1 VLRISLR
8 FSIEFWNCCDSVII
22 FFHFIIG
29 CGGRRDRDRIWIYNY
44 LCNQCLSPLTLWVRI
59 PFMARCTRNNIMW
72 SSSSVTRDRSV
83 VFSGYSVFPTNKTD
97 RHNIT
102 EILLKVA
109 LNTIHQ
115 PTKPSVG
122 CEKTIMMN
130 QYRLLLITAELKL
143 QSLNNWML
151 SFFRNQNRSLLH
163 MQNIN
168 CKSHWWT
175 DKLTTIKMGIYQV
188 RYACYLYFI
197 FFSIDSSEEM
207 WLEKKTVFNII
218 C

>member
-1 VLRISLR
+1 MIVIVFGFTTTCAISAYHHQRCKFESRSWRGVLEQHYVIKFVS
-8 FSIEFWNCCDSVII
+8 DSRQVGG
-22 FFHFIIG
+22 FF
-29 CGGRRDRDRIWIYNY
+29 
-44 LCNQCLSPLTLWVRI
+44 
-59 PFMARCTRNNIMW
+59 
-72 SSSSVTRDRSV
+72 
-83 VFSGYSVFPTNKTD
+83 GYSVFPTNKTD

-102 EILLKVA
+102 EIVLKVA

-130 QYRLLLITAELKL
+130 QYRLLLITTELKL

-168 CKSHWWT
+168 CKSH
-175 DKLTTIKMGIYQV
+175 
-188 RYACYLYFI
+188 
-197 FFSIDSSEEM
+197 
-207 WLEKKTVFNII
+207 
-218 C
+218 

>member
-1 VLRISLR
+1 MPITTNVVS
-8 FSIEFWNCCDSVII
+8 SNPVHGEVYS
-22 FFHFIIG
+22 
-29 CGGRRDRDRIWIYNY
+29 
-44 LCNQCLSPLTLWVRI
+44 
-59 PFMARCTRNNIMW
+59 NNIMW
-72 SSSSVTRDRSV
+72 SSLSVTRDRSV

-102 EILLKVA
+102 EIVLKVA

-130 QYRLLLITAELKL
+130 QYRLLLITTELKL

-207 WLEKKTVFNII
+207 WLEKKLCLILSVNKENVLTFWI
-218 C
+218 CAFEILIANPIHGRAELFCCST